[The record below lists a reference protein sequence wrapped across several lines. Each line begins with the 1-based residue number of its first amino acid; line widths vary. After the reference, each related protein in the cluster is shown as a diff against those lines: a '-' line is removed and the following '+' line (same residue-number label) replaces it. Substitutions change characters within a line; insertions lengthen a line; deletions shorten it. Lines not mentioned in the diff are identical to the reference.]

1 MKNVKRVVAVIL
13 SCIMTLGFAGCKKNE
28 EVNSGK
34 TVVTMWSR
42 ITSDSSQVDKDAEQ
56 FMIEKLAEKFP
67 DIEVKLIHKPNI
79 VWSRYTYRRCQKR
92 NQNNE
97 QKLIGRKQA

>member
-1 MKNVKRVVAVIL
+1 MQ
-13 SCIMTLGFAGCKKNE
+13 KNE

-79 VWSRYTYRRCQKR
+79 VWSGYTYRCC
-92 NQNNE
+92 
-97 QKLIGRKQA
+97 